1 MKNRMSCLKFFS
13 KIECNNENDEVDQWC
28 SELTLRA
35 VVVTITS
42 RRTNRNDSFKEDN
55 VTSGLAEDVD
65 GDAGVVGVLLLLNGD
80 DSQNCVGVFV
90 VEGKVRDTV
99 VLRQMNDSL
108 KLVNTSIFHFS
119 HIIVAYSI
127 ASQHNV

>member
-1 MKNRMSCLKFFS
+1 M
-13 KIECNNENDEVDQWC
+13 
-28 SELTLRA
+28 
-35 VVVTITS
+35 
-42 RRTNRNDSFKEDN
+42 
-55 VTSGLAEDVD
+55 TSGLAEDVD